1 MWATGFAIGS
11 ADLTGDAG
19 TSATQNGFAPLQND
33 RAFLS
38 TSATA
43 GTTTNETLVAAED
56 TLLANAGA
64 DINGDIPDDHALD
77 GSGSTDGF
85 GSIGTYTWTGPGA
98 CQLTQPDNALS
109 TATVACATG
118 ISGGEITLEITDVDG
133 ATASDVLSIDVG
145 PPTTTTTTTTAPP
158 TTTTFSYDF
167 SDAPLDDV
175 ADSSFAHES
184 IDCIFNLRVTTGTSP
199 GIYSPDDD
207 VTRAQMAAFM
217 TRIYESMTAI
227 TCDVVAPPFDDVPD
241 GQFYS
246 DPVACIFGL
255 KVTTGTGPT
264 TFAPTDPVTRGQ
276 MAAFLDRLFVAV
288 WDEPCPGVTTPFVD
302 VSAERF
308 YTDSVGCLFALDL
321 TTGTSATTYAPDEF
335 VTRAQMAA
343 FLARFYEAAPAS
355 LRTARRAL
363 LTGYR

>member
-85 GSIGTYTWTGPGA
+85 GSIGTYIWTVPGA

-145 PPTTTTTTTTAPP
+145 PPTTTTTTTAPNH
-158 TTTTFSYDF
+158 
-167 SDAPLDDV
+167 V
-175 ADSSFAHES
+175 Q
-184 IDCIFNLRVTTGTSP
+184 LRLQRRTVRLRRRFIVCP
-199 GIYSPDDD
+199 R
-207 VTRAQMAAFM
+207 V
-217 TRIYESMTAI
+217 
-227 TCDVVAPPFDDVPD
+227 
-241 GQFYS
+241 
-246 DPVACIFGL
+246 
-255 KVTTGTGPT
+255 
-264 TFAPTDPVTRGQ
+264 
-276 MAAFLDRLFVAV
+276 DRLHLQ
-288 WDEPCPGVTTPFVD
+288 PPGHHRHQP
-302 VSAERF
+302 R
-308 YTDSVGCLFALDL
+308 YL
-321 TTGTSATTYAPDEF
+321 
-335 VTRAQMAA
+335 
-343 FLARFYEAAPAS
+343 LAR
-355 LRTARRAL
+355 
-363 LTGYR
+363 